1 MDFFDNA
8 LEKAKEV
15 FDVARTKTTEVVSTQ
30 KQKFDVVS
38 IENKRSKDFEQLGK
52 LYFELVKNEDI
63 ENEQIAVMVEAIK
76 EKNKKIEELKEEIN
90 SAKNKRI
97 CPACNAVI
105 DENAVFCS
113 VCGVKLNIESDENE

>member
-38 IENKRSKDFEQLGK
+38 IENKRSKDFEKLGM
-52 LYFELVKNEDI
+52 LYFELIKNEDI
-63 ENEQIAVMVEAIK
+63 EDKDIAAVVESIK
-76 EKNKKIEELKEEIN
+76 DKNNKIAELKEEIN
-90 SAKNKRI
+90 NAKMKRI

-105 DENAVFCS
+105 AENSVFCS
-113 VCGVKLNIESDENE
+113 VCGAKLNIESDENE